1 MRRAK
6 TKRKAADPSKA
17 SLREIPEV
25 NFATAKIRR
34 NPYAARITREGIE
47 VQIGRGRPKKLLE
60 VGETEPRSVRFP
72 AAIWK
77 RLEGTAKRKGLTLH
91 AALRKA
97 ILDWLKDAA

>member
-1 MRRAK
+1 MKRAK
-6 TKRKAADPSKA
+6 TKRKATEPSKA
-17 SLREIPEV
+17 SLHEIPEV

-34 NPYAARITREGIE
+34 NPYAARIAREGIE
-47 VQIGRGRPKKLLE
+47 VQIGRGRRRKLLE
-60 VGETEPRSVRFP
+60 GGETEPRSVRFL

-97 ILDWLKDAA
+97 ILEWLKAVA

>member
-1 MRRAK
+1 MSEPTA
-6 TKRKAADPSKA
+6 A

-25 NFATAKIRR
+25 DFSTAKIHP
-34 NPYAARITREGIE
+34 NPYAARIAREGIE

-72 AAIWK
+72 PAIWK
-77 RLEGTAKRKGLTLH
+77 KLEGTARKRGMTLH

-97 ILDWLKDAA
+97 ILAWLNDAA